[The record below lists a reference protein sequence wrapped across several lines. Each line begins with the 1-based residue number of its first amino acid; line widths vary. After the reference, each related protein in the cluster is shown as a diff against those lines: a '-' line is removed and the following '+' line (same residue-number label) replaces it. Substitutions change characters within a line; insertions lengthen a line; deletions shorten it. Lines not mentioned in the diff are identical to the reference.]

1 MYNLVLVKTHK
12 AIYTKT
18 IWISTKMLVVLFCV
32 IIHFNKTFQVY
43 PWISYINN
51 SILYFMYSCTCHYK
65 KYLITSKLTCT

>member
-1 MYNLVLVKTHK
+1 MGNKKIPMYNLVLVKTHK

-43 PWISYINN
+43 PWILYINN
-51 SILYFMYSCTCHYK
+51 SIFVFYVFLHMS
-65 KYLITSKLTCT
+65 L